1 MSLRGVRGATTAGQD
16 QAEEI
21 LFATRELME
30 AILLANPALQPEDIA
45 SVIFT
50 TTVDLQAVYP
60 ARAARELGWTDVPLM
75 CAQEIPVPE
84 GLPRCIRILLHWNT
98 ELPQVAIRHVYLRE
112 AAILRPDLRPDLN
125 SSAFIGNPVA

>member
-1 MSLRGVRGATTAGQD
+1 MSLRGVRGATTAAQD

-21 LFATRELME
+21 LSATRELME
-30 AILLANPALQPEDIA
+30 AILQANPALQPEDIA

-50 TTVDLQAVYP
+50 TTADLRAVYP
-60 ARAARELGWTDVPLM
+60 AQAARELGWTDVPLM

-84 GLPRCIRILLHWNT
+84 GLPRCIRVLLHWNT

-112 AAILRPDLRPDLN
+112 ATRLRPDLN
-125 SSAFIGNPVA
+125 SSAFIGSSVA

>member
-1 MSLRGVRGATTAGQD
+1 VRGATTAAQD

-21 LFATRELME
+21 LSATRELME
-30 AILLANPALQPEDIA
+30 AILQANPALQPEDIA

-50 TTVDLQAVYP
+50 TTADLRAVYP
-60 ARAARELGWTDVPLM
+60 ARAARELGWTEVPLM

-84 GLPRCIRILLHWNT
+84 GLPRCIRVLLHWNT

-112 AAILRPDLRPDLN
+112 AVRLRPDLRPFTN
-125 SSAFIGNPVA
+125 IGASVA

>member
-1 MSLRGVRGATTAGQD
+1 MSLRGVRGATTAAQD

-21 LFATRELME
+21 LSATRELME
-30 AILLANPALQPEDIA
+30 AILQANPTLQPEDIA

-50 TTVDLQAVYP
+50 TTADLRAVYP

-84 GLPRCIRILLHWNT
+84 GLPRCIRVLLHWNT
-98 ELPQVAIRHVYLRE
+98 ELPQIAIRHVYLRE
-112 AAILRPDLRPDLN
+112 AVRLRPDLN
-125 SSAFIGNPVA
+125 SSAFIGSSVA

>member
-1 MSLRGVRGATTAGQD
+1 MSLRGVRGATTAAQD

-21 LFATRELME
+21 LSATRELME
-30 AILLANPALQPEDIA
+30 AILQANPTLQPEDIA

-50 TTVDLQAVYP
+50 TTADLRAVYP

-84 GLPRCIRILLHWNT
+84 GLPRCIRVLLHWNT
-98 ELPQVAIRHVYLRE
+98 ELPQIAIQHVYLRE
-112 AAILRPDLRPDLN
+112 AVRLRPDLN
-125 SSAFIGNPVA
+125 SSAFIGSSVA

>member
-1 MSLRGVRGATTAGQD
+1 MSLRGVRGATTAAQD

-21 LFATRELME
+21 LSATRELME
-30 AILLANPALQPEDIA
+30 AILQANPALQPEDIA

-50 TTVDLQAVYP
+50 TTADLRAVYP

-84 GLPRCIRILLHWNT
+84 GLPRCIRVLLHWNT
-98 ELPQVAIRHVYLRE
+98 ELPQIAIRHVYLRE
-112 AAILRPDLRPDLN
+112 AVRLRPDLN
-125 SSAFIGNPVA
+125 SSAFIGSSVA

>member
-1 MSLRGVRGATTAGQD
+1 MSLRGVRGATTAAQD
-16 QAEEI
+16 QPEEI
-21 LFATRELME
+21 LSATRELME
-30 AILLANPALQPEDIA
+30 AIFRANPALQPEDIA

-50 TTVDLQAVYP
+50 TTADLRAVYP

-84 GLPRCIRILLHWNT
+84 GLPRCIRVLLHWNT

-112 AAILRPDLRPDLN
+112 AAGLRPDLRPDLN
-125 SSAFIGNPVA
+125 SSAFIGSSVA